1 MTMAEQ
7 QKILVLTQGILQD
20 GRDFYAYAI
29 IPEDRYMEFA
39 VAEKTGS
46 YNLSEFGEIKKYEIG
61 TQEPTT
67 EVKQEMER
75 LYGARAS
82 FEEEQVREYLN
93 EQAFLS
99 VDNKKQDNKVIKFLK
114 PSPPAK
120 KPPFAPA
127 TQPKKITG
135 LFTKDKTSNQF
146 NSDDE
151 PW

>member
-1 MTMAEQ
+1 MTDTEQ

-20 GRDFYAYAI
+20 GRDFYAYAL
-29 IPEDRYMEFA
+29 IPEDKYMEFA

-75 LYGARAS
+75 LYGAKTN
-82 FEEEQVREYLN
+82 FEEEQVKQYLN
-93 EQAFLS
+93 ENLKDEAIIS
-99 VDNKKQDNKVIKFLK
+99 TNNKATKFLK
-114 PSPPAK
+114 PNPPAK
-120 KPPFAPA
+120 KPPFAPTA
-127 TQPKKITG
+127 QPKKVSG
-135 LFTKDKTSNQF
+135 LFKKDKTSNQF

>member
-1 MTMAEQ
+1 MTDTEQ

-20 GRDFYAYAI
+20 GRDFYAYAL
-29 IPEDRYMEFA
+29 IPEDKYMEFA

-75 LYGARAS
+75 LYGAKTN
-82 FEEEQVREYLN
+82 FEEEQVKQYLN
-93 EQAFLS
+93 ENLKDEAS
-99 VDNKKQDNKVIKFLK
+99 IPTNNKAIKFLK
-114 PSPPAK
+114 PKPPVK
-120 KPPFAPA
+120 KPPFPKAP
-127 TQPKKITG
+127 QKITG
-135 LFTKDKTSNQF
+135 LFKKDKTVNQF